1 MSRDIRA
8 TAQLKK
14 YSELYN
20 LYIIIGVLILDVV
33 LYIVFRA
40 TGVSEGTSAGEFIS
54 MMYGITVG
62 ILCSALVFVK
72 MFMMV
77 DEVSRG
83 LCFGM
88 TRRELFIC
96 MRIVDLLEIIV
107 IAVTSTLVLRSVD
120 ASLIF
125 KIALLVYGIIMVIEG
140 LAGNNIIRYGKAA
153 YWVFYIAFLCF
164 FLGGSRLIGVIPGGE
179 AFVEDLIEMFIN
191 PAYNQG
197 VLWAKILGFNA
208 FGLLINWLTFRTI
221 SVKTNV

>member
-107 IAVTSTLVLRSVD
+107 IAVISTLVLRSVD

-125 KIALLVYGIIMVIEG
+125 KIAFLVYGIIMVIEG

-153 YWVFYIAFLCF
+153 YWVFYIAFLGF
-164 FLGGSRLIGVIPGGE
+164 FLGGPRLIGVIPGGE